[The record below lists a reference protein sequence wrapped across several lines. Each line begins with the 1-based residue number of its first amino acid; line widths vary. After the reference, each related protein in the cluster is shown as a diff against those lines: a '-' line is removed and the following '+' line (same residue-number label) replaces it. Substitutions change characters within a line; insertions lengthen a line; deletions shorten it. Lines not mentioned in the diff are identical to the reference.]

1 MMRMPLKY
9 QQAQGSAADGTL
21 HSSILR
27 YFNAAMAEQKVYSLE
42 QLNRSIGKAISDR
55 TGGAVYWIRAE
66 IAQWNVHSSGH
77 VYLDLAEER
86 NGQLVAKAQAVV
98 WKNDYI
104 RIVEALG
111 GEAAQVLRRGSEI
124 QCAVAVSYHP
134 VHGLKLVLREV
145 DLEFALG
152 QQEKRKQETLV
163 FLKES
168 GLLRKNAAVPM
179 PPVVQR
185 LALVGAP
192 DSAGVADFVRHL
204 LRNEYG
210 YRFGI
215 TLFPVKVQGEGAASE
230 IATALQNIEINT
242 VKERFDAVVLVRGGG
257 SRLDLDVFNDR
268 ALAVAIAEMALPLI
282 TGIGHETDRS
292 VADEVAHT
300 MAKTPTAVA
309 AFLLDRAANFEMDQ
323 RERMERIRFLAVRE
337 LKTQRGRLSVAQEGF
352 QIRAIS
358 STQRRRGD
366 LHQVGNRIARA
377 LRRELADRQS
387 RLQVSQSRIRQSP
400 IQLLRKEAPA
410 VLAGQS
416 HQLQSLS
423 KQMLRS
429 ESLQLERHKRLNWL
443 ALLPIRQ
450 AEPGLSK
457 AEGALRL
464 LDPDTTLARGY
475 AIVRYQGKAIAPTD
489 LPAVGAELAITLFA
503 QKLTARVEAVEARK
517 APGQGENYA
526 AAHP

>member
-1 MMRMPLKY
+1 
-9 QQAQGSAADGTL
+9 
-21 HSSILR
+21 
-27 YFNAAMAEQKVYSLE
+27 MAEQQPESKVYSLE
-42 QLNRSIGKAISDR
+42 QLNRSIGKAISER

-98 WKNDYI
+98 WKNDYA
-104 RIVEALG
+104 RILDALG
-111 GEAAQVLRRGSEI
+111 SEAPQVLRRGSEI
-124 QCAVAVSYHP
+124 QCAVAVSFHP

-145 DLEFALG
+145 DLGFVLG
-152 QQEKRKQETLV
+152 QQEKRKQETLA
-163 FLKES
+163 FLQAS
-168 GLLRKNAAVPM
+168 GLLRKNAGVPM
-179 PPVVQR
+179 PRVIQR

-192 DSAGVADFVRHL
+192 DSAGIADFVRHL

-215 TLFPVKVQGEGAASE
+215 TLFPVKVQGEGAAAE
-230 IATALQNIEINT
+230 VAAALRNIEKST
-242 VKERFDAVVLVRGGG
+242 EAKLFDAVVLVRGGG

-268 ALAVAIAEMALPLI
+268 ELAVAIAAMTLPLI

-300 MAKTPTAVA
+300 AAKTPTAVA

-337 LKTQRGRLSVAQEGF
+337 LKTQRGRLGVAQEGF

-358 STQRRRGD
+358 STQRRRGN
-366 LHQVGNRIARA
+366 LHQIGNRIARA
-377 LRRELADRQS
+377 LRTELAGRQS
-387 RLQVSQSRIRQSP
+387 RLLVSQSRIRQSP

-410 VLAGQS
+410 VLAGQT

-423 KQMLRS
+423 RQLLRT
-429 ESLQLERHKRLNWL
+429 EALQLERYRRLNWL

-457 AEGALRL
+457 AQGALRL
-464 LDPDTTLARGY
+464 LNPDTTLARGY
-475 AIVRYQGKAIAPTD
+475 AIVRYQGKALATAD
-489 LPAVGAELAITLFA
+489 QSAVGAELDITLFA

-517 APGQGENYA
+517 APLPGENFVA
-526 AAHP
+526 TH